1 MKILVIEDVIALSK
15 SIVTY
20 LKQESYLCEI
30 ATNFNTAIEKVDS
43 YDYDCILLD
52 ISLPDGN
59 GLNILKVLKENDK
72 TDGVIIISAKD
83 SIDDKI
89 VGLTLGAD
97 DYIPKPFHLS
107 ELSARIAAVIR
118 RRRFNGG
125 NILVFHEITIDT
137 LAKTVTANN
146 QTIDFTRKEYDLL
159 LYFTINKNRVLSKT
173 AIAEH
178 LSGENAD
185 VYDNYDFIYA
195 HIKNMK
201 KKLATVG
208 CNDYLK
214 SIYGMGYKFE
224 Y

>member
-1 MKILVIEDVIALSK
+1 MKILVIEDEIALSK

-20 LKQESYLCEI
+20 LKQENYLCET

-137 LAKTVTANN
+137 LAKTVTANH

-195 HIKNMK
+195 HIKNIK
-201 KKLATVG
+201 KKLASVG

>member
-1 MKILVIEDVIALSK
+1 MKILVIEDEIALSK

-20 LKQESYLCEI
+20 LKQENYLCEV
-30 ATNFNTAIEKVDS
+30 ATNFNMAIEKVDS

-59 GLNILKVLKENDK
+59 GLSILKALKENNK

-89 VGLTLGAD
+89 AGLTLGAD

-118 RRRFNGG
+118 RRRFNGD

-137 LAKTVTANN
+137 LAKTVTVDH
-146 QTIDFTRKEYDLL
+146 QGIDLTRKEYDLL

-178 LSGENAD
+178 LSGENAE

-195 HIKNMK
+195 HIKNLK
-201 KKLATVG
+201 KKLIAAG

-214 SIYGMGYKFE
+214 SVYGMGYKFE

>member
-1 MKILVIEDVIALSK
+1 MKILVIEDEIALSK

-137 LAKTVTANN
+137 LAKTVTANS